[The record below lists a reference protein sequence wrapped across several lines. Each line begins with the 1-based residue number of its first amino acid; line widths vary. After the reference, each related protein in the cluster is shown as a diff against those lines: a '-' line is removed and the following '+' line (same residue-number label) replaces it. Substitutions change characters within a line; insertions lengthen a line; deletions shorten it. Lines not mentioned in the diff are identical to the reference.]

1 MKRTRR
7 IISIALA
14 IILAFTLCVPALA
27 ADTGK
32 KYEPYRVY
40 TCLGDSV
47 AAGYGTTGYNVPPL
61 CAQQPNAYH
70 TLLAN
75 ALGAD
80 LRQFGWGGF
89 RSHEIRHMIDPDY
102 SITDWTYA
110 DNCAGFVHEEDLAE
124 RQDAYIKGVEDADIL
139 TINIGSND
147 LFGDALGEVFR
158 VLYAEPD
165 SNETLDKIKENLK
178 NSGNLGAAFVQLME
192 FAQSIGKLNEA
203 LNVAVKAFYRSYE
216 TFKVNFDAIVKSVYE
231 RNPDVTLV
239 IIGMFNPLKTLSIN
253 EGDLLKVGKAADP
266 LMLLMNNYMKN
277 SCKYSDKYIYVDV
290 KDVELHD
297 IAFKQ
302 DDFWSAYLAAV
313 HPTDEGHIY
322 MTNQILNALPARGT
336 MPFTDVHEG
345 AWYYDDIYYAWYYK
359 IVYGTTETTFEPE
372 SISTRAQ
379 AVAMLYRMAGSP
391 DVSGLTEPFT
401 DVQDGYWGSAA
412 IVWAYNN
419 DIIAGY
425 DAVTFGP
432 DDELNRAQFVTILH
446 RYAGKPEVSGELSSM
461 KDADSIAQCYRAAAA
476 WAVEQGIVVGF
487 EDSTFRPDEYVSR
500 AQLAAIIARYDRAC
514 HS

>member
-1 MKRTRR
+1 MKHTRR

-14 IILAFTLCVPALA
+14 LILAFTLCVPALA

-110 DNCAGFVHEEDLAE
+110 DNCAGFVHEEDLAA

-192 FAQSIGKLNEA
+192 FAQSIGKLNEV

-253 EGDLLKVGKAADP
+253 EGDLVKVGKAADP

-277 SCKYSDKYIYVDV
+277 GCKYSDKYIYVDV

-322 MTNQILNALPARGT
+322 MTNQILNALPERGT
-336 MPFTDVHEG
+336 LPFTDVPSD
-345 AWYYDDIYYAWYYK
+345 AWYYDDLYYAWFHGMVK
-359 IVYGTTETTFEPE
+359 GTSDTTFSPNAT
-372 SISTRAQ
+372 STRAQ
-379 AVAMLYRMAGSP
+379 AVTMLYRIAGEP
-391 DVSGLTEPFT
+391 DVSGLTEPFS
-401 DVQDGYWGSAA
+401 DVADNFWGRDAIIWGYNEG
-412 IVWAYNN
+412 
-419 DIIAGY
+419 IIKGFTAT
-425 DAVTFGP
+425 TFGP
-432 DDELNRAQFVTILH
+432 DAELTRAQFVTMLY
-446 RYAGKPEVSGELSSM
+446 RYAGSPESGSDLSTVT
-461 KDADSIAQCYRAAAA
+461 DAAAVADCYRAAVA
-476 WAVEQGIVVGF
+476 WAVEQGIIKGF
-487 EDSTFRPDEYVSR
+487 EDGSFRPDLPISR
-500 AQLAAIIARYDRAC
+500 AQLAVILARYDRTAA
-514 HS
+514 

>member
-1 MKRTRR
+1 MKHTRR

-14 IILAFTLCVPALA
+14 LILAFTLCVPALA

-110 DNCAGFVHEEDLAE
+110 DNCAGFVHEEDLAA

-192 FAQSIGKLNEA
+192 FAQSIGKLNEV

-253 EGDLLKVGKAADP
+253 EGDLVKVGKAADP

-277 SCKYSDKYIYVDV
+277 GCKYSDKYIYVDV

-322 MTNQILNALPARGT
+322 MTNQILNALPERGT
-336 MPFTDVHEG
+336 LPFTDVPSD
-345 AWYYDDIYYAWYYK
+345 AWYYDDLYYAWFHGMVK
-359 IVYGTTETTFEPE
+359 GTSDTTFSPNAT
-372 SISTRAQ
+372 STRAQ
-379 AVAMLYRMAGSP
+379 AVTMLYRIAGEP
-391 DVSGLTEPFT
+391 DVSGLTEPFS
-401 DVQDGYWGSAA
+401 DVADNFWGRDAIIWGYNEG
-412 IVWAYNN
+412 
-419 DIIAGY
+419 IIKGFTAT
-425 DAVTFGP
+425 TFGP
-432 DDELNRAQFVTILH
+432 DAELTRAQFVTMLY
-446 RYAGKPEVSGELSSM
+446 RYAGLPESGSDLSTVT
-461 KDADSIAQCYRAAAA
+461 DAAAVADCYRAAVA
-476 WAVEQGIVVGF
+476 WAVEQGIIKGF
-487 EDSTFRPDEYVSR
+487 EDGSFRPDLPISR
-500 AQLAAIIARYDRAC
+500 AQLAVILARYDRTAA
-514 HS
+514 

>member
-1 MKRTRR
+1 MKHTRR

-14 IILAFTLCVPALA
+14 LILAFTLCVPALA

-89 RSHEIRHMIDPDY
+89 RSHEIRHMIAPDY

-110 DNCAGFVHEEDLAE
+110 DNCAGFVHEEDLAA

-192 FAQSIGKLNEA
+192 FAQSIGKLNEV

-253 EGDLLKVGKAADP
+253 EGDLVKVGKAADP

-277 SCKYSDKYIYVDV
+277 GCKYSDKYIYVDV

-322 MTNQILNALPARGT
+322 MTNQILNALPERGT
-336 MPFTDVHEG
+336 LPFTDVPAN
-345 AWYYDDIYYAWYYK
+345 AWYYDDLYYAWFHGMVK
-359 IVYGTTETTFEPE
+359 GTSDTTFSPNAT
-372 SISTRAQ
+372 STRAQ
-379 AVAMLYRMAGSP
+379 AVTMLYRIAGEP
-391 DVSGLTEPFT
+391 DVSGLTEPFS
-401 DVQDGYWGSAA
+401 DVADNFWGRDAIIWGYNEG
-412 IVWAYNN
+412 
-419 DIIAGY
+419 IIKGFTAT
-425 DAVTFGP
+425 TFGP
-432 DDELNRAQFVTILH
+432 DAELTRAQFVTMLY
-446 RYAGKPEVSGELSSM
+446 RYAGSPESGSDLSTVT
-461 KDADSIAQCYRAAAA
+461 DAAAVADCYRAAVA
-476 WAVEQGIVVGF
+476 WAVEQGIIKGF
-487 EDSTFRPDEYVSR
+487 EDGSFRPDLPISR
-500 AQLAAIIARYDRAC
+500 AQLAVILARYDRTAA
-514 HS
+514 

>member
-1 MKRTRR
+1 MKHTRR

-14 IILAFTLCVPALA
+14 LILAFTLCVPALA

-110 DNCAGFVHEEDLAE
+110 DNCAGFVHEEDLAA

-192 FAQSIGKLNEA
+192 FAQSIGKLNEV

-253 EGDLLKVGKAADP
+253 EGDLVKVGKAADP

-277 SCKYSDKYIYVDV
+277 GCKYSDKYIYVDV

-322 MTNQILNALPARGT
+322 MTNQILNALPERGT
-336 MPFTDVHEG
+336 LPFTDVPAN
-345 AWYYDDIYYAWYYK
+345 AWYYDDLYYAWFHGMVK
-359 IVYGTTETTFEPE
+359 GTSDTTFSPNAT
-372 SISTRAQ
+372 STRAQ
-379 AVAMLYRMAGSP
+379 AVTMLYRIAGEP
-391 DVSGLTEPFT
+391 DVSGLTEPFS
-401 DVQDGYWGSAA
+401 DVADNFWGRDAIIWGYNEG
-412 IVWAYNN
+412 
-419 DIIAGY
+419 IIKGFTAT
-425 DAVTFGP
+425 TFGP
-432 DDELNRAQFVTILH
+432 DAELTRAQFVTMLY
-446 RYAGKPEVSGELSSM
+446 RYAGSPESGSDLSTVT
-461 KDADSIAQCYRAAAA
+461 DAAAVADCYRAAVA
-476 WAVEQGIVVGF
+476 WAVEQGIIKGF
-487 EDSTFRPDEYVSR
+487 EDGSFRPDLPISR
-500 AQLAAIIARYDRAC
+500 AQLAVILARYDRTAA
-514 HS
+514 

>member
-1 MKRTRR
+1 MKHTRR

-14 IILAFTLCVPALA
+14 LILAFTLCVPALA

-110 DNCAGFVHEEDLAE
+110 DNCAGFVHEEDLAA

-178 NSGNLGAAFVQLME
+178 NSGNLGAAFVQLIE
-192 FAQSIGKLNEA
+192 FAQSIGKLNEV

-253 EGDLLKVGKAADP
+253 EGDLVKVGKAADP

-277 SCKYSDKYIYVDV
+277 GCKYSDKYIYVDV

-322 MTNQILNALPARGT
+322 MTNQILNALPERGT
-336 MPFTDVHEG
+336 LPFTDVPAN
-345 AWYYDDIYYAWYYK
+345 AWYYDDLYYAWFHGMVK
-359 IVYGTTETTFEPE
+359 GTSDTTFSPNAT
-372 SISTRAQ
+372 STRAQ
-379 AVAMLYRMAGSP
+379 AVTMLYRIAGEP
-391 DVSGLTEPFT
+391 DVSGLTEPFS
-401 DVQDGYWGSAA
+401 DVADNFWGRDAIIWGYNEG
-412 IVWAYNN
+412 
-419 DIIAGY
+419 IIKGFTAT
-425 DAVTFGP
+425 TFGP
-432 DDELNRAQFVTILH
+432 DAELTRAQFVTMLY
-446 RYAGKPEVSGELSSM
+446 RYAGLPESGSDLSTVT
-461 KDADSIAQCYRAAAA
+461 DAAAVADCYRAAVA
-476 WAVEQGIVVGF
+476 WAVEQGIIKGF
-487 EDSTFRPDEYVSR
+487 EDGSFRPDLPISR
-500 AQLAAIIARYDRAC
+500 AQLAVILARYDRTAA
-514 HS
+514 

>member
-1 MKRTRR
+1 MKHTRC
-7 IISIALA
+7 ILSLVLA
-14 IILAFTLCVPALA
+14 VILVFTLCVPAFA
-27 ADTGK
+27 ADAGK
-32 KYEPYRVY
+32 KYEPYKVY

-47 AAGYGTTGYNVPPL
+47 AAGYGTTGYCVPPL

-70 TLLAN
+70 TLIAN
-75 ALGAD
+75 ALGAQ

-102 SITDWTYA
+102 QITDWTYA
-110 DNCAGFVHEEDLAE
+110 DNCAGFVHEEDLAAL
-124 RQDAYIKGVEDADIL
+124 QDAYIKGVEDADIL

-192 FAQSIGKLNEA
+192 FAQSIGKLNEV

-253 EGDLLKVGKAADP
+253 EGDLVKVGKAADP

-277 SCKYSDKYIYVDV
+277 GCKYSDKYIYVDV

-322 MTNQILNALPARGT
+322 MTNQILNALPERGT
-336 MPFTDVHEG
+336 LPFTDVPAN
-345 AWYYDDIYYAWYYK
+345 AWYYDDLYYAWFHGMVK
-359 IVYGTTETTFEPE
+359 GTSDTTFSPNAT
-372 SISTRAQ
+372 STRAQ
-379 AVAMLYRMAGSP
+379 AVTMLYRIAGEP
-391 DVSGLTEPFT
+391 DVSGLTEPFS
-401 DVQDGYWGSAA
+401 DVADNFWGRDAIIWGYNEG
-412 IVWAYNN
+412 
-419 DIIAGY
+419 IIKGFTAT
-425 DAVTFGP
+425 TFGP
-432 DDELNRAQFVTILH
+432 DAELTRAQFVTMLY
-446 RYAGKPEVSGELSSM
+446 RYAGSPESGSDLSTVT
-461 KDADSIAQCYRAAAA
+461 DAAAVADCYRAAVA
-476 WAVEQGIVVGF
+476 WAVEQGIIKGF
-487 EDSTFRPDEYVSR
+487 EDGSFRPDLPISR
-500 AQLAAIIARYDRAC
+500 AQLAVILARYDRTAA
-514 HS
+514 

>member
-14 IILAFTLCVPALA
+14 LILAFTLCVPALA

-110 DNCAGFVHEEDLAE
+110 DNCAGFVHEEDLAAM
-124 RQDAYIKGVEDADIL
+124 QDAYIKGVEDADIL

-253 EGDLLKVGKAADP
+253 EGDLVKVGKAADP
-266 LMLLMNNYMKN
+266 LMKLMNNYMKN
-277 SCKYSDKYIYVDV
+277 ACQYSDSYIYVNV
-290 KDVELHD
+290 EDVELHD

-302 DDFWSAYLAAV
+302 DDFWEAYLAAV
-313 HPTDEGHIY
+313 HPTDGGHEF
-322 MTNQILNALPARGT
+322 MTQQILNALPERGT
-336 MPFTDVHEG
+336 LPFTDVPAN
-345 AWYYDDIYYAWYYK
+345 AWYYDDLYYAWFHGMVK
-359 IVYGTTETTFEPE
+359 GTSDTTFSPNAT
-372 SISTRAQ
+372 STRAQ
-379 AVAMLYRMAGSP
+379 AVTMLYRIAGEP
-391 DVSGLTEPFT
+391 DVSGLTEPFS
-401 DVQDGYWGSAA
+401 DVADNFWGRDAIIWGYNEG
-412 IVWAYNN
+412 
-419 DIIAGY
+419 IIKGFTAT
-425 DAVTFGP
+425 TFGP
-432 DDELNRAQFVTILH
+432 DAELTRAQFVTMLY
-446 RYAGKPEVSGELSSM
+446 RYAGSPESGSDLSTVT
-461 KDADSIAQCYRAAAA
+461 DAAAVADCYRAAVA
-476 WAVEQGIVVGF
+476 WAVEQGMIKGF
-487 EDSTFRPDEYVSR
+487 EDGSFRPDLPISR
-500 AQLAAIIARYDRAC
+500 AQLAVILARYDRTAA
-514 HS
+514 